1 MTSIKFLVVLINER
15 LTWKEHNAVIEIK
28 VSKNLG
34 LLYTATRLQDTI
46 QQ

>member
-1 MTSIKFLVVLINER
+1 MASIKFLVVLINER

-28 VSKNLG
+28 VSENLG
-34 LLYTATRLQDTI
+34 LLYRATRLQDTK